1 MPHLSGFPMR
11 FLPLSAVLFAALM
24 LSACHEK
31 IEEKPHEEMDVLY
44 NKAMG
49 SLNEGNTKEAVEE
62 FSEVERQYPYSD
74 WAVRAPVMSA
84 YASYKGRRYDEAVTT
99 LDSFLQMHPSNE
111 QAPYAYYLKALC
123 YYEQI
128 SDVGRDQ
135 KITQQSL
142 SALREVV
149 NRYPD
154 SDYARDA
161 RIKIDLTYDH
171 LAGKE
176 MEVGRYYLTR
186 GENLAALNRFKTVVE
201 KYQTTSHTPE
211 ALLRLTEI
219 YLRLGIRAEA
229 EKYAS
234 VLGYNFPGTP
244 WYRDAYKLLEPEKA
258 REGGTQPPPSTWQ
271 KIKSVF

>member
-1 MPHLSGFPMR
+1 MR
-11 FLPLSAVLFAALM
+11 FLSLSATLCAALA
-24 LSACHEK
+24 LASCAKDDKSED
-31 IEEKPHEEMDVLY
+31 KPHEAVNVLY
-44 NKAMG
+44 NRAMDSIG
-49 SLNEGNTKEAVEE
+49 EGNTKTAVEQ

-74 WAVRAPVMSA
+74 WAVRAQVMSA

-99 LDSFLQMHPSNE
+99 IDAFLQMHPSSE
-111 QAPYAYYLKALC
+111 QTPYAYYLKSLC

-135 KITQQSL
+135 KITQQAL
-142 SALREVV
+142 GALREVSS
-149 NRYPD
+149 RYPD

-176 MEVGRYYLTR
+176 MEVGRYYLVR
-186 GENLAALNRFKTVVE
+186 GENLAALNRFKTVIE

-219 YLRLGIRAEA
+219 YLMLGIREEA

-234 VLGYNFPGTP
+234 VLGYNFPGSV
-244 WYRDAYKLLEPEKA
+244 WYRDAYKLLEPEKV
-258 REGGTQPPPSTWQ
+258 REGQTPPPPGTWQ
-271 KIKSVF
+271 KLKSVF